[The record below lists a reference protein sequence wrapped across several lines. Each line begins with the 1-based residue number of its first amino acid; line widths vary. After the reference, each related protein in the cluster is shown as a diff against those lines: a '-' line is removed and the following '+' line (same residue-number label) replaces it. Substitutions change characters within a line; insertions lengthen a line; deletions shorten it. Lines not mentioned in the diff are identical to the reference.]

1 MPSFWSFP
9 FLFRIPAK
17 HVCEAKAAFPWEWIA
32 YSPKTEERQCPL
44 VSQGWAVPVDP
55 RGSNASRILHQ
66 TQLMFSVLWR
76 AALSSVIVAIIT
88 QMICCTVTSSQ
99 RCHLK
104 LKIHVKSGDATFK
117 QTVETWSDFTINV
130 LLNPF
135 MPLGLRV
142 GDGRFQGPG
151 HLEDVCVNLLRLLMQ
166 NTTGW
171 QLIEQILFSHNS
183 GG

>member
-1 MPSFWSFP
+1 MNEC
-9 FLFRIPAK
+9 L
-17 HVCEAKAAFPWEWIA
+17 CEAKAAFPWEWIA
-32 YSPKTEERQCPL
+32 YFPPNRGK
-44 VSQGWAVPVDP
+44 AVPSCFARLGGACGPQRLQCQPHPPPNPAHVFCSLESCSPLRD
-55 RGSNASRILHQ
+55 RGC
-66 TQLMFSVLWR
+66 
-76 AALSSVIVAIIT
+76 IIT

-117 QTVETWSDFTINV
+117 QTVETWSDFTITV
-130 LLNPF
+130 VLNPF
-135 MPLGLRV
+135 MPLGLQV

-151 HLEDVCVNLLRLLMQ
+151 HREDVCVNLLRLLMQ